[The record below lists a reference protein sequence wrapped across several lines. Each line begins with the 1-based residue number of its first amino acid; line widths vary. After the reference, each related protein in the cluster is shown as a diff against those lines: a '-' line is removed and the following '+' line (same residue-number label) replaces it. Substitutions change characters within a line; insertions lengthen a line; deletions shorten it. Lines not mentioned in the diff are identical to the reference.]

1 MRAHDGGVDHHV
13 FVVVII
19 RQQLENAFENPTP
32 GPPAE
37 AVVGHFPITEA
48 FRIHPRLR
56 WSARMTCGAVT
67 RVYWIVA
74 RPGRWLN
81 SATAAHI
88 PAKAF

>member
-37 AVVGHFPITEA
+37 ALVDHFPITEA

-67 RVYWIVA
+67 PRLLDSGA
-74 RPGRWLN
+74 PGAL
-81 SATAAHI
+81 A
-88 PAKAF
+88 